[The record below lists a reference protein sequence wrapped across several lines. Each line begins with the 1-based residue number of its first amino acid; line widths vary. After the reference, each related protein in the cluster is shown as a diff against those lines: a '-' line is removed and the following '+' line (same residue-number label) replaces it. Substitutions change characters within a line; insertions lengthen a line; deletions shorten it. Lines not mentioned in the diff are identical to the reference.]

1 MSLLKLCVAVLDF
14 LREAL
19 LVMLQHL
26 ALFLE
31 LHLQSHDLLF
41 FHGQLPRHLLD
52 FVLKL
57 ILQLANL
64 LLSPLKLEGLLLKT
78 LFDSCDLP
86 QRLREGLVALGFF
99 HPPVGGDLLDLIYLL
114 LLQMNQEL

>member
-1 MSLLKLCVAVLDF
+1 MSLLKLCVTVLDF

-41 FHGQLPRHLLD
+41 FHGQLSRHLLD

-57 ILQLANL
+57 IFQLANL
-64 LLSPLKLEGLLLKT
+64 LLSSLKLE
-78 LFDSCDLP
+78 
-86 QRLREGLVALGFF
+86 
-99 HPPVGGDLLDLIYLL
+99 
-114 LLQMNQEL
+114 

>member
-19 LVMLQHL
+19 LVVFQHL

-41 FHGQLPRHLLD
+41 FHRQLPRHLLD
-52 FVLKL
+52 FVLQL
-57 ILQLANL
+57 IFKLANL
-64 LLSPLKLEGLLLKT
+64 LLSPLKVEGLLLKT
-78 LFDSCDLP
+78 LLDSCDLP

-99 HPPVGGDLLDLIYLL
+99 HSPVGGDLLDLIYLFL
-114 LLQMNQEL
+114 F